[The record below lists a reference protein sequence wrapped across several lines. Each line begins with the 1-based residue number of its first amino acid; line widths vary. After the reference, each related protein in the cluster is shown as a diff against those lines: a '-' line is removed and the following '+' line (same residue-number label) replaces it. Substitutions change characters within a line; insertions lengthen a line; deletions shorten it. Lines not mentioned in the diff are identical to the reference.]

1 MVSTIEQI
9 ITKKEF
15 DEFLKLKG
23 EIRGLGFKTEAKFV
37 LKEEGE
43 EGLKRLEDQMAKFGY
58 PYSEIKT
65 MDFYPLGLLAVAL
78 VVIKRLFNYD
88 DKKFQ
93 EMGKFEAKSSL
104 IIRLF
109 MKYFVSL
116 EKVAK
121 EAPKMWRKYYTV
133 GDLRVLKVDQEKRH
147 IIIRIENF
155 SLHPILCQILIGYF
169 HSIVRMV
176 LKGEITCE
184 ETKCVFRGDEYHEFS
199 MKW

>member
-1 MVSTIEQI
+1 MEQI
-9 ITKKEF
+9 ITKEEIK
-15 DEFLKLKG
+15 EFLKIKG

-43 EGLKRLEDQMAKFGY
+43 EGLKKLEDQMAKLGY
-58 PYSEIKT
+58 PYGEIKA
-65 MDFYPLGLLAVAL
+65 MDFYPLGLLAVNML
-78 VVIKRLFNYD
+78 VIKRLFNYD

-116 EKVAK
+116 ERVAK

-133 GDLRVLKVDQEKRH
+133 GDLKVPEVNQEKRY

-184 ETKCVFRGDEYHEFS
+184 ETKCVFRGDECHEFL

>member
-1 MVSTIEQI
+1 MEEI

-15 DEFLKLKG
+15 DEFMKLKG
-23 EIRGLGFKTEAKFV
+23 ETRGLGFKTEAKFI

-43 EGLKRLEDQMAKFGY
+43 DGLKKLEDTMAKLGFSY
-58 PYSEIKT
+58 KEIKE
-65 MDFYPLGLLAVAL
+65 MEFYPLGLLAVAL
-78 VVIKRLFNYD
+78 VVIQRLFNYN

-116 EKVAK
+116 ERVVK

-133 GDLRVLKVDQEKRH
+133 GNFEVIDLNKEKKYV
-147 IIIRIENF
+147 IMRIEDF
-155 SLHPILCQILIGYF
+155 SLHQLLCP
-169 HSIVRMV
+169 V
-176 LKGEITCE
+176 LKGYFLTIVKMIVKSDTVCE
-184 ETKCVFRGDEYHEFS
+184 ETKCTFQGDDCHEFLIR
-199 MKW
+199 W